1 MHGPD
6 DEDDVRAKSG
16 IAPEDYAVSEAD
28 IQRARAAAAKQK
40 QTNEA
45 MGGYVNANKLDPA
58 MLKQILDKYAPG
70 NEAAEDGVYA
80 QSWMA
85 TDTFYRF
92 TEEYVAPEKRH
103 AYKAMLEGMFP
114 GKKQGR

>member
-1 MHGPD
+1 MSNGISD
-6 DEDDVRAKSG
+6 DDKKEPTAEELMRA
-16 IAPEDYAVSEAD
+16 
-28 IQRARAAAAKQK
+28 QRAAQKQK

-45 MGGYVNANKLDPA
+45 MGDYVSANKLDSA

-80 QSWMA
+80 QAWMA